1 MDYRCASSSVKD
13 VQSVDH
19 TFYGQKNPKFTTRTA
34 NGLGAAE
41 STEADSKASE
51 TSKET
56 AQPSTVT
63 RDAASAT
70 SSSESK
76 EEKKSSTPLGAIIGG
91 AVGGVALIG
100 IIMLGIFFMLR
111 RKKNKIA
118 PTEGPINPPIMNFAP
133 QNYPQNTEPGMLDSK
148 EVGTHHV
155 GSAVSPLGSPGWGG
169 PVSPPPVYEA
179 PAQEAQVHEMG
190 DSSVTK

>member
-1 MDYRCASSSVKD
+1 MDYRCASLSVKD
-13 VQSVDH
+13 VQSVDY
-19 TFYGQKNPKFTTRTA
+19 TFYGRKNPKFTTRTA

-41 STEADSKASE
+41 I
-51 TSKET
+51 
-56 AQPSTVT
+56 T
-63 RDAASAT
+63 RDAALAT
-70 SSSESK
+70 SSSEFK

-91 AVGGVALIG
+91 AVGGVARIG

-111 RKKNKIA
+111 QKKIKTA
-118 PTEGPINPPIMNFAP
+118 PTEGPINPPTMNFAP
-133 QNYPQNTEPGMLDSK
+133 QHFPQNTEPGMLDSK

-155 GSAVSPLGSPGWGG
+155 GSAVSPLGSSGWGG
-169 PVSPPPVYEA
+169 SVSPPPVYEA